1 MSFEEKTPLQ
11 IFSSYLE
18 TATFQSTYQPIFLK
32 SILFLTGYLSSKPN
46 INWGKDKD
54 WITKKVNIL
63 EVKLD
68 FIAVPFT
75 KFYWDMFYKFSL
87 KQSSATNR
95 YYDRF
100 AKKWMMRNEKRTDV
114 NIYDY
119 LKNPYLSEHG
129 LEERPPSSLEEF
141 AEEEKYDEL
150 RQKIIKKSFSEPLQA
165 LHKRGFYKRE
175 YKSSTI
181 EPLKF
186 DMKMISFMTEN
197 SVLLEYAL
205 NYKLTKYLE
214 SINDIPFIAEKILID
229 VPRKPLSTDDGINY
243 AKEYGTK
250 KEPKIID
257 CFYCKGKHCEDEL
270 PSSELAR
277 EHVIPFNFSPR
288 QELHNSVPACVNCNS
303 SKRDRLPNSD
313 LFNRVL
319 DRNKQFELKGYFKNY
334 SEEEYKKL
342 YKLCKETYHSGEF
355 FSGKS
360 ESNESASM

>member
-18 TATFQSTYQPIFLK
+18 TATFASTYQPIFLK

-54 WITKKVNIL
+54 WITEKGGIL

-87 KQSSATNR
+87 KQSSSTNR

-129 LEERPPSSLEEF
+129 LKERPPSSLEKF
-141 AEEEKYDEL
+141 AKEEELEYDKL

-175 YKSSTI
+175 RKSSTI

-197 SVLLEYAL
+197 SVLLKNSL

-229 VPRKPLSTDDGINY
+229 VPRKPLSTNDRKNY
-243 AKEYGTK
+243 AKEYE
-250 KEPKIID
+250 EPKIID
-257 CFYCKGKHCEDEL
+257 CFYCKGEHCKDEL
-270 PSSELAR
+270 SSSELAR
-277 EHVIPFNFSPR
+277 DHVIPFNFSPR

-303 SKRDRLPNSD
+303 SKHDRLPNQD

-360 ESNESASM
+360 ESDESASM